1 MIVPRSSQDNLG
13 KWLSHWRYNKV
24 KKEITPPFLDIACG
38 DNLLRKKLNGGFGVD
53 VTNYGNADIIVK
65 DFSCLPLKADT
76 FNSVA
81 IVASLNYFENPAS
94 VLTECV
100 RVLKPDGLL
109 VITMINPFLGKVW
122 HFFRE
127 SWAVYPGFSYLQIKT
142 YMKGLPLHFQKES
155 RFMLGMNQLYVF
167 KKNG

>member
-1 MIVPRSSQDNLG
+1 MEIPKSAQDIIG
-13 KWLSHWRYNKV
+13 KWLSHWRYSKV
-24 KKEITPPFLDIACG
+24 EKEISPPFLDIACG
-38 DNLLRKKLNGGFGVD
+38 DNFFKKKLKGGFGVD

-81 IVASLNYFENPAS
+81 IIASLNYFENPSS
-94 VLTECV
+94 VLAECV

-109 VITMINPFLGKVW
+109 VITMIYPILGKIW

-127 SWAVYPGFSYLQIKT
+127 RWVVYPGFSYQQIKT
-142 YMKGLPLHFQKES
+142 HMKGLPLHFQKKS
-155 RFMLGMNQLYVF
+155 RFMLGMNKLYVF
-167 KKNG
+167 KKNE